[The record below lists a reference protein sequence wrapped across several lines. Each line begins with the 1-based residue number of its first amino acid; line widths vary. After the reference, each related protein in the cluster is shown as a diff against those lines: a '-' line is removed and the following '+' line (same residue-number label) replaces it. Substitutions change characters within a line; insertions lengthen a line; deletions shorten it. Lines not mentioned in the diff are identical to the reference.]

1 MACAQA
7 CSTVGR
13 HPHLL
18 IPPPAGGPFGCLQVL
33 ANREHNYTIR
43 MCVFTGV
50 NAGGGRGAFA
60 GSRGESTSS
69 FVRNQQ
75 TGFRTGR
82 TCCPRTRPGPSCG
95 APSSQPWRPSSWFGP
110 PRAMFPAAD
119 LIQGRWSN
127 SCHVPHMVPASPG
140 PEERSFSHPH
150 LGAAP
155 GPFVAAPLLALLPE
169 PHFGA
174 WASSRAGLGRVCL
187 FHAELGSCRGAG
199 VEGAPWEQVTGV
211 TLPRESSALALC
223 ACAPSASGP
232 APPPLGACGGVVTPS
247 PHGGPVA
254 LTVLRHTRLPQ
265 SLQRRVWVIPPPAW
279 RSPRPGVWFVHR
291 TCSYDAEVQEKR
303 WGGGPSASLPPARR
317 NDGVSLVQKHIF
329 SWDRKVFEMY
339 GSLAVF

>member
-1 MACAQA
+1 M
-7 CSTVGR
+7 
-13 HPHLL
+13 
-18 IPPPAGGPFGCLQVL
+18 GG
-33 ANREHNYTIR
+33 
-43 MCVFTGV
+43 
-50 NAGGGRGAFA
+50 GAFA

-110 PRAMFPAAD
+110 PRATFPAAD